1 MSNIVSELKDQLDRA
16 RTTATNLRKQT
27 AQATGRAITSALTV
41 GGGAAVGY
49 MRGKWGEG
57 PERRVTLLG
66 TEIDAPLALGMGLQ
80 ALALTDM
87 AGEYSDQANSVG
99 AGMLAVV
106 AVAEV
111 ERAVIAAAKK

>member
-1 MSNIVSELKDQLDRA
+1 MANIVSELKDQLERA
-16 RTTATNLRKQT
+16 RTTAKNLREQT
-27 AQATGRAITSALTV
+27 AQATGRAVQSALTV

-57 PERRVTLLG
+57 ADRSVKLLG
-66 TEIDAPLALGMGLQ
+66 TEIDAPLALGMALQ

-87 AGEYSDQANSVG
+87 AGEYSDEANAVG

-106 AVAEV
+106 AAGEV
-111 ERAVIAAAKK
+111 ERAVIAGAKK